1 MTNGIATPAERGSA
15 APPFAAKIETLP
27 LSTLQPYANNPRTH
41 SKKQIRQIAKSI
53 GRFGWTNPILIDGE
67 GGVIAGHGR
76 LEAARFL
83 GLAEVPVL
91 RIAHMTDAEKRA
103 YIIADNRLAENA
115 GWDRE
120 LLAIELGG
128 LIGIDFDVTITGFAT
143 PEIDL
148 ILSEASDDP
157 GPDKDED
164 VPVIDPSVPAIT
176 SPGDLWLLGPHRLL
190 CGDARDPDTWARLMD
205 GAQAQMVFT
214 DPPYNVKI
222 SGHVSGLGQAKHR
235 EFAMASGEM
244 KEAEFTGFL
253 ETVARNMAAISA
265 DGALHYICM
274 DWAHLHELLTAGK
287 VVYRDLKNICVWT
300 KTNAGMGSLYR
311 SQHEMIAVFKA
322 GSGPHI
328 NNVELG
334 RHGRYRTNVWSC
346 AGMNA
351 FGKGR
356 DAALAM
362 HPTVKPVQLVEDAI
376 LDASDRGGIVVD
388 AFLGSGTTLIAS
400 ERAGRR
406 CFGLE
411 LDPHYCDLIL
421 RRWSALTGKDPV
433 LAKGGLTFRDLS

>member
-1 MTNGIATPAERGSA
+1 MADETLTPEGKGAEL
-15 APPFAAKIETLP
+15 PFATKIDTLP
-27 LSTLQPYANNPRTH
+27 LSALQPYANNPRTH

-76 LEAARFL
+76 LEAARQL

-91 RIAHMTDAEKRA
+91 RIAHMTEAEKRA

-120 LLAIELGG
+120 LLAIELGE

-157 GPDKDED
+157 AQDREED
-164 VPVIDPSVPAIT
+164 VPAIDPSVPAIT
-176 SPGDLWLLGPHRLL
+176 ASGDLWLLGSHRLL
-190 CGDARDPDTWARLMD
+190 CGDARDPEVWARLMD
-205 GAQAQMVFT
+205 GARAQMVFT

-222 SGHVSGLGQAKHR
+222 SGHVSGLGQTKHR

-244 KEAEFTGFL
+244 SETEFAGFL
-253 ETVARNMAAISA
+253 EAVTRNMEAVSA

-287 VVYRDLKNICVWT
+287 AVYHDLKNICVWT

-334 RHGRYRTNVWSC
+334 KHGRYRTNVWSC

-356 DAALAM
+356 DEALAM

-376 LDASDRGGIVVD
+376 LDASDRSGIVVD

-400 ERAGRR
+400 DRAGRR

-421 RRWSALTGKDPV
+421 RRWSALTGEDPV
-433 LAKGGLTFRDLS
+433 LAKSGLTFRDLS